1 MLMVFRTDASLEIG
15 SGHVMRCLTL
25 ADALKAQGAT
35 CIFICRAH
43 PGHLLDLVRE
53 RGYEAKALPALGQ
66 QAKGTG
72 PSDAQQ
78 TMAVLANQKADW
90 LVVDHYGLDW
100 SWEIELKPHYKKL
113 LVIDDLADRPHD
125 CDVLLDQNLRH
136 GAAARYRGL
145 VPATCR
151 LLLGPAHVLLAPAFD
166 AALPRARVGE
176 LGSVLVYFGGNDRCN
191 QAGRAVA
198 ALAHFPNI
206 KVNVVLGNAHPFR
219 DEVMA
224 QARVHQQMRV
234 RDTCSDM
241 AGAMCQADFGLGTC
255 GMAAWER
262 CAVGLPSLV
271 TVSADNQRE
280 DALALAALGAVQHL
294 GDAAEVSVDAWIAAI
309 GRFMADTKQA
319 VHMAEV
325 ARAVVVGHT
334 ENRRRL
340 VDLLVGRYA
349 E

>member
-1 MLMVFRTDASLEIG
+1 
-15 SGHVMRCLTL
+15 
-25 ADALKAQGAT
+25 
-35 CIFICRAH
+35 
-43 PGHLLDLVRE
+43 
-53 RGYEAKALPALGQ
+53 
-66 QAKGTG
+66 
-72 PSDAQQ
+72 
-78 TMAVLANQKADW
+78 VLANQKADW
-90 LVVDHYGLDW
+90 LVVDHYALDR
-100 SWEIELKPHYKKL
+100 SWEVQLKPHCKKI

-125 CDVLLDQNLRH
+125 CDVLLDQNLRQD
-136 GAAARYRGL
+136 GAARYRGL

-166 AALPRARVGE
+166 APWPRARVGE
-176 LGSVLVYFGGNDRCN
+176 LRSALVYFGGNDRCN
-191 QAGRAVA
+191 QAGRAVE
-198 ALAHFPNI
+198 ALAHFPQI
-206 KVNVVLGNAHPFR
+206 KVEVVLGSAHPFR
-219 DEVMA
+219 DKVMA
-224 QARVHQQMRV
+224 QASLHQQMRV

-294 GDAAEVSVDAWIAAI
+294 GEAAEVSVDAWIAAI
-309 GRFMADTKQA
+309 GRFMAAKKQA
-319 VHMAEV
+319 VHMAEA

-340 VDLLVGRYA
+340 VDMLVGRYA